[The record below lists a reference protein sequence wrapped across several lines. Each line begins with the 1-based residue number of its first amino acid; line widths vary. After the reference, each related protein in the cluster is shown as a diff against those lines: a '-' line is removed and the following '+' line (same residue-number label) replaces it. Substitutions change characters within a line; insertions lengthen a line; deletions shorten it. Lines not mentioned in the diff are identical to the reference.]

1 MTATPDRAANTG
13 TTAAAPWWPA
23 RFAGATVV
31 VRCGGHA
38 MTDTALRRA
47 LAADVAFL
55 RYAGLRPVVVPGGV
69 AQVPAM
75 LARLGIG
82 SQLRGGRR
90 VTTPEA
96 MDPEAMDIA
105 RMVLVGQVGQAGE
118 ELVGLVNEYGPLAV
132 GVSGQDEQLFTAVR
146 RPATVDG
153 VPVDAG
159 LASDVAAV
167 CPVPVEEL
175 LADGRVPVVVTVAP
189 DPDGVLHILD
199 PDAAAA
205 ALAVALG
212 ARKLVMLTDVP
223 GLCAAWPDPQ
233 SLVPR
238 VSAAQLAELLPHL
251 AGAMVPKMEAC
262 LRAVCGGVPAAH
274 VVDGR
279 VAHSTLLEVFT
290 SSGMGT
296 MVTP

>member
-1 MTATPDRAANTG
+1 MTAIPDQAA
-13 TTAAAPWWPA
+13 TAAMPTTVPRWST

-38 MTDTALRRA
+38 MTDDALRRA
-47 LAADVAFL
+47 FAADVAFL

-69 AQVPAM
+69 AQAPAM

-82 SQLRGGRR
+82 SRLRGGPR
-90 VTTPEA
+90 VISPEA
-96 MDPEAMDIA
+96 LDIA
-105 RMVLVGQVGQAGE
+105 RMVLVGQAGQAGE
-118 ELVGLVNEYGPLAV
+118 ELAGLVNEYGPLAV
-132 GVSGQDEQLFTAVR
+132 AVSGQDGHLFTAVP

-153 VPVDAG
+153 APVDAA
-159 LASDVAAV
+159 LASDVATVRPSA
-167 CPVPVEEL
+167 VEEL
-175 LADGRVPVVVTVAP
+175 LAAGWVPVVATVAP
-189 DPDGVLHILD
+189 DPDGVLHSLD

-212 ARKLVMLTDVP
+212 AGKLVMLTDVP
-223 GLCAAWPDPQ
+223 GLCAAWPDPR

-238 VSAAQLAELLPHL
+238 VSAAQLTELLPDL